1 MKRLHAIILGATGA
15 TGQEILK
22 LLLNN
27 ANFSKITV
35 FVRRSIDIKHE
46 KLTVHK
52 IDFSRLKDYKKL
64 VKGDVFFSSLGTTRK
79 DAGGK
84 NNQYLVDY
92 TYQYEFA
99 KMASENNVHLYSL
112 VSSVGANENSFF
124 FYPKIKGALEKSIM
138 KLDFKLIQIFQPPS
152 LIRQSN
158 LLRSGE
164 KISISILNKLNKVGL
179 LTSLKPL
186 HVYDLANKMINESLK
201 EQKSQI
207 SIYGPKDL
215 IYET

>member
-1 MKRLHAIILGATGA
+1 MKRLHAIILGSTGA
-15 TGQEILK
+15 TGQELLK

-35 FVRRSIDIKHE
+35 FVRRSIDIKHD
-46 KLTVHK
+46 KLIVHK
-52 IDFSRLKDYKKL
+52 IDFSRIKDYKKL

-112 VSSVGANENSFF
+112 VSSIGANENSFF
-124 FYPKIKGALEKSIM
+124 FYPRIKGALEKSIM
-138 KLDFKLIQIFQPPS
+138 KLDFKLID
-152 LIRQSN
+152 
-158 LLRSGE
+158 
-164 KISISILNKLNKVGL
+164 KIKN
-179 LTSLKPL
+179 
-186 HVYDLANKMINESLK
+186 
-201 EQKSQI
+201 
-207 SIYGPKDL
+207 
-215 IYET
+215 